1 MKHELVMS
9 LFEAGDRVKPIKQAA
24 VFIKDVEDVDFEA
37 VAKHVTLLVNK
48 PEPAFVPHLR
58 YTGIHGS
65 LGDLGTPSP
74 FKDEEGCE
82 LFVGDV
88 VEISSKNGAYGMK
101 HLTFVCSDKGEF
113 FVMGIQDCC
122 NSDAGVIDEKW
133 RVRKV
138 RDHANVLDGEE
149 HSFAVCVR
157 SSSSAEKNQKPNFG
171 ALLAAM
177 LSAAVGKE

>member
-1 MKHELVMS
+1 MERKLV
-9 LFEAGDRVKPIKQAA
+9 LTL
-24 VFIKDVEDVDFEA
+24 IKDGTKIQEAAMVLERDDLVDFEEA
-37 VAKHVTLLVNK
+37 AKAAFSKISK

-88 VEISSKNGAYGMK
+88 VEISRKEGTKDVK
-101 HLTFVCSDKGEF
+101 HLTFVCLDEGEF

-138 RDHANVLDGEE
+138 RDHAVVLDGEE
-149 HSFAVCVR
+149 HNFAVCVR
-157 SSSSAEKNQKPNFG
+157 SPSSDETNQKPNFG

-177 LSAAVGKE
+177 LSAVAEKE